1 MVSTSSSTPPSA
13 SSSVPPSTTRPE
25 VKLGQSTFTTTKVGS
40 FALFCVQHPDLFR
53 FVVQVAFSATVLS
66 FCINQLAVGAKDGKN
81 DAIYWGGVTSIL
93 AWWMP
98 SPGGRSPQNQA
109 NIAGNLTVETPSAAG
124 TPPSTTGSGTTHNAA
139 LPTDKPDVG
148 AIPSSGSSLSD
159 EDSGQR

>member
-1 MVSTSSSTPPSA
+1 MVSTSSSTPNSP
-13 SSSVPPSTTRPE
+13 SSSVPSSTTIPE
-25 VKLGQSTFTTTKVGS
+25 VKLGQSTFTTTRVGS

-53 FVVQVAFSATVLS
+53 FVVQVAFSAIVLT
-66 FCINQLAVGAKDGKN
+66 FCINQLAIGAKDGKN

-98 SPGGRSPQNQA
+98 SPGGRNPQNQA
-109 NIAGNLTVETPSAAG
+109 NIAGNLTVETPTAAG
-124 TPPSTTGSGTTHNAA
+124 TPPSTTSSGTTQNAA

-148 AIPSSGSSLSD
+148 AIPSSGSSLPD